1 MQEWYAK
8 EGPEET
14 IKVGSKEV
22 KCKVRAG
29 SKKIEGGTIEFKLYY
44 SDAVPGGVVKHTRTT
59 REGDKVVA
67 ATTTTLVSF
76 AAGKEDKE

>member
-1 MQEWYAK
+1 
-8 EGPEET
+8 
-14 IKVGSKEV
+14 
-22 KCKVRAG
+22 VRAG
-29 SKKIEGGTIEFKLYY
+29 FQKIEGGTIELYY

-59 REGDKVVA
+59 REGDKVIA